1 MTKAALDDRHAVI
14 GRHVA
19 RKAAR
24 ATAAGGLSNQRQD
37 GRLKPCSPLKGCALN
52 AAILCASRVSS
63 SDCVV
68 NL

>member
-14 GRHVA
+14 GRHMA
-19 RKAAR
+19 RKAVR

-37 GRLKPCSPLKGCALN
+37 ARLKPCSPLKGCALN
-52 AAILCASRVSS
+52 AAILCPSWISS
-63 SDCVV
+63 SDCLV